1 MLIVVTGF
9 GVFRGY
15 DVNPS
20 WEAVKALPAAWDDE
34 HQLLVEEIPVQ
45 YDFVLQ
51 EVPDRWS
58 SSRPDFI
65 IHVGVSHLAEKLTL
79 ERQANNTGYTR
90 PDVTG
95 LCPPGNCCVSSPSSQ
110 ETKLK
115 LSCCLDL
122 VELSQRVTEQCKEVG
137 LEATVSEDAGQY
149 LCDFVYYKSLHSTQ
163 GKSLFVHVPL
173 VDKPYSLL
181 QMTEGLKAVTKNV
194 VEQLQR
200 RSAP

>member
-34 HQLLVEEIPVQ
+34 QHEVVVEEIPVQ
-45 YDFVLQ
+45 YDFVLK

-58 SSRPDFI
+58 PRQPDFI
-65 IHVGVSHLAEKLTL
+65 IHVGVSHLADKLTL
-79 ERQANNTGYTR
+79 ERQANNTGYNS

-95 LCPPGNCCVSSPSSQ
+95 VCPPANCCVSSDSCQ
-110 ETKLK
+110 EDK
-115 LSCCLDL
+115 LSCCLDV
-122 VELSQRVTEQCKEVG
+122 VELSQAVTEQCKEVG
-137 LEATVSEDAGQY
+137 LEAVVSEDAGRY
-149 LCDFVYYKSLHSTQ
+149 LCDFVYYKSLHATQ

-173 VDKPYSLL
+173 IDKPYSLP

-194 VEQLQR
+194 IDQLQR

>member
-20 WEAVKALPAAWDDE
+20 WEAVKALPAVWDDDQ
-34 HQLLVEEIPVQ
+34 HQVVVEEIPVQ
-45 YDFVLQ
+45 YDFVLK
-51 EVPDRWS
+51 EVPDRWA
-58 SSRPDFI
+58 SRKPDFI

-79 ERQANNTGYTR
+79 EVQANNTGYLS

-95 LCPPGNCCVSSPSSQ
+95 SCPPGNVCVSSDSCQ
-110 ETKLK
+110 AAK

-122 VELSQRVTEQCKEVG
+122 VDLSRAVTEECLEVG
-137 LEATVSEDAGQY
+137 LEATTSEDAGRY
-149 LCDFVYYKSLHSTQ
+149 LCDFVYYKSLHATQ

-173 VDKPYSLL
+173 IDKPYSLP

-194 VEQLQR
+194 IKQLQR

>member
-9 GVFRGY
+9 GLFRGY

-20 WEAVKALPAAWDDE
+20 WEAVKALPAAWDDDQHE
-34 HQLLVEEIPVQ
+34 VVVEEIPVQ
-45 YDFVLQ
+45 YDFVLK

-58 SSRPDFI
+58 SRQPDFI

-79 ERQANNTGYTR
+79 EQHANNTGYDK
-90 PDVTG
+90 PDVAG
-95 LCPPGNCCVSSPSSQ
+95 LCPPDNCCVPSASCAA
-110 ETKLK
+110 K

-122 VELSQRVTEQCKEVG
+122 LELSQKVTEDCRELG
-137 LEATVSEDAGQY
+137 LETVLSEDAGRY
-149 LCDFVYYKSLHSTQ
+149 LCDFVYYKSLHATQ
-163 GKSLFVHVPL
+163 GRSLFVHVPL
-173 VDKPYSLL
+173 VDKPYSLP

-194 VEQLQR
+194 IQQLQR

>member
-9 GVFRGY
+9 GLFRGY

-20 WEAVKALPAAWDDE
+20 WEAVKALPAAWDDDKHE
-34 HQLLVEEIPVQ
+34 VVVEEIPVQ
-45 YDFVLQ
+45 YDFVLK

-58 SSRPDFI
+58 SLQPDFI

-79 ERQANNTGYTR
+79 ERQANNTGYDK

-95 LCPPGNCCVSSPSSQ
+95 LCPPGNCCVPSISCQ
-110 ETKLK
+110 AK
-115 LSCCLDL
+115 LSSCLDL
-122 VELSQRVTEQCKEVG
+122 MELSQKVTEECREVG
-137 LEATVSEDAGQY
+137 LETVLSEDAGQY
-149 LCDFVYYKSLHSTQ
+149 LCDFVYYKSLHATQ
-163 GKSLFVHVPL
+163 GRSLFVHVPL
-173 VDKPYSLL
+173 VDKPYSLP

-194 VEQLQR
+194 IQQLQR

>member
-9 GVFRGY
+9 GLFRGY

-34 HQLLVEEIPVQ
+34 QHEVVVEEIPVQ

-51 EVPDRWS
+51 EVPHRWS
-58 SSRPDFI
+58 SRQPDFI

-79 ERQANNTGYTR
+79 ERQANNTGYNN

-95 LCPPGNCCVSSPSSQ
+95 VCPPGNCCVSSASGEQ
-110 ETKLK
+110 AKLA
-115 LSCCLDL
+115 SCLDL
-122 VELSQRVTEQCKEVG
+122 EELSEKVTEQCKEVG
-137 LEATVSEDAGQY
+137 LEAVVSEDAGRY
-149 LCDFVYYKSLHSTQ
+149 LCDFVYYKTLHATQ

-173 VDKPYSLL
+173 VDKPYSLP

-194 VEQLQR
+194 IEQLRR
-200 RSAP
+200 RSVP